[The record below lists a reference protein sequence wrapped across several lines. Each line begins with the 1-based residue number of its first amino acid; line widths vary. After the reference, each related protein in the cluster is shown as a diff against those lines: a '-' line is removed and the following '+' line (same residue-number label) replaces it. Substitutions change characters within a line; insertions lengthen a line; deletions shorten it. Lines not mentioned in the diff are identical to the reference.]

1 LDNMDKYKKLFFS
14 ECNEHFEVISDLLLQ
29 MEKGA
34 VLPDIIRSLL
44 CEAHSLKGMCS
55 TMGYTEVSDVF
66 HELESFLT
74 DINTKGAQ
82 CGRGECDILFY
93 GFDVTQKYIEE
104 LESGG
109 DGSSCR
115 DRLEEFIKQLEPNK
129 DAWNKSEAEDV
140 PLIGIEPE
148 DVWDVAFS
156 LGRNTTLP
164 AARGFVIVSEMA
176 SLGQVLSS
184 KPSLE
189 ELKNGAESFAFSV
202 RFSSTASRDKILKSI
217 SSHSEVM
224 GLSLKKIAKRK
235 TAQKDTEKKPRAVRK
250 KAVSPKTTK
259 ASSVAE
265 KKAKNAEPAK
275 QAAHELTPPQVDE
288 ISKFKKPANVRV
300 ETAVLNKLL
309 SLVEELIIDEGKLRG
324 QCGSFANRDI
334 TRGFAKVDNHILSIY
349 SIISDMR
356 MFPFDYV
363 SSRFPRAIRDLA
375 AKHNKKVKF
384 VMSGQEI
391 KLDRSILEE
400 LADPLLHIFRNAIDH
415 GIEEKEVRLKK
426 GKPAE
431 GTIEVSVV
439 REKETVCVTISD
451 DGNGVD
457 LTKVRKKAIKLGIYT
472 ERDINRLS
480 EAEQLNI
487 VTTPGFSTSDEVS
500 MVSGRGVGLD
510 VAKSKIS
517 NFGGKMFILSK
528 PGKETRIKIEL
539 PMTVAVVRAL
549 LVRIGEQ
556 PLAVPISRIY
566 STAEVKKEHVYYTS
580 TQRMFDWGGELLPIV
595 EMSKILHVENSGTD
609 AENSPEGRG
618 TENGIKEVKDYYSVV
633 VMGIRDNRVGMIVDS
648 VVGQYEIVVKPL
660 RKPLDKISFFSG
672 ATVLGDGTPVLILDV
687 GNLLDSKKSYFAE
700 GTEE

>member
-1 LDNMDKYKKLFFS
+1 MDKYKKLFFS
-14 ECNEHFEVISDLLLQ
+14 ECNEHFEVIGDLLMQ
-29 MEKGA
+29 MENGTA
-34 VLPDIIRSLL
+34 SFDTIRSLL
-44 CEAHSLKGMCS
+44 GEAHSLKGMCS
-55 TMGYTEVSDVF
+55 TMGYSAVSDVF

-74 DINTKGAQ
+74 DIDKKGTQ
-82 CGRGECDILFY
+82 CGRGESDLLFY
-93 GFDVTQKYIEE
+93 GFDVTQKYIEG

-109 DGSSCR
+109 DGT
-115 DRLEEFIKQLEPNK
+115 DIERLDEFIKQLEPNRGV
-129 DAWNKSEAEDV
+129 WNSSEADDV
-140 PLIGIEPE
+140 ALIGTEPDNTSE
-148 DVWDVAFS
+148 STWNITFS
-156 LGRNTTLP
+156 LGLNTTLP
-164 AARGFVIVSEMA
+164 AARGFVILSEMT
-176 SLGQVLSS
+176 SCGQILSS
-184 KPSLE
+184 NPSLE
-189 ELKNGAESFAFSV
+189 ELKNGLETFSFSV
-202 RFSSTASRDKILKSI
+202 CFSSAASRDKIVKSI

-224 GLSLKKIAKRK
+224 GLSLKKATKLK
-235 TAQKDTEKKPRAVRK
+235 TKKNAEKKPETSNK
-250 KAVSPKTTK
+250 KNGTNGTI
-259 ASSVAE
+259 AE
-265 KKAKNAEPAK
+265 KTPESAEPSK
-275 QAAHELTPPQVDE
+275 QALRELDAAQTDG

-309 SLVEELIIDEGKLRG
+309 SLVEELIIDEGKLRE
-324 QCGSFANRDI
+324 QCGKFANRDI
-334 TRGFAKVDNHILSIY
+334 TRGFAKVDNHVLSIY

-363 SSRFPRAIRDLA
+363 SNRFPRAIRDLA

-384 VMSGQEI
+384 IMSGQEI

-415 GIEEKEVRLKK
+415 GIEEKDVRLKK
-426 GKPAE
+426 KKPAE

-439 REKETVCVTISD
+439 REKETVCVNISD

-457 LTKVRKKAIKLGIYT
+457 LEKVRKKAVKLGMYT
-472 ERDINRLS
+472 ERDVNRLS

-510 VAKSKIS
+510 VAKAKIS

-528 PGKETRIKIEL
+528 PGRETKIKIEL

-549 LVRIGEQ
+549 LVKIGEQ
-556 PLAVPISRIY
+556 TLAVPISRIY
-566 STAEVKKEHVYYTS
+566 STAEVKKDHVYYTS
-580 TQRMFDWGGELLPIV
+580 TQRMFDWGGDLLPIV
-595 EMSKILHVENSGTD
+595 EMNRILHVESTASGIDD
-609 AENSPEGRG
+609 ATAEHGSAESAAKEN
-618 TENGIKEVKDYYSVV
+618 KDYYSVV

-660 RKPLDKISFFSG
+660 RKPLDKIPFFSG

-687 GNLLDSKKSYFAE
+687 GNLLGSKKSYFAE

>member
-1 LDNMDKYKKLFFS
+1 MDKYKKLFFS
-14 ECNEHFEVISDLLLQ
+14 ECSEHFEVISDLLLQ
-29 MEKGA
+29 MEKGTA
-34 VLPDIIRSLL
+34 SPDIIRSLL
-44 CEAHSLKGMCS
+44 GEAHSLKGMCS
-55 TMGYTEVSDVF
+55 TMGYTAVSDVF
-66 HELESFLT
+66 HELENFLT
-74 DINTKGAQ
+74 NINKKVAH
-82 CGRGECDILFY
+82 CGRGECDLLFY

-104 LESGG
+104 LESGSN
-109 DGSSCR
+109 GSS
-115 DRLEEFIKQLEPNK
+115 DRLDEFIKQLAPNSGK
-129 DAWNKSEAEDV
+129 CREKEDV

-148 DVWDVAFS
+148 DTTDIWDIEFS

-164 AARGFVIVSEMA
+164 AARGFVILSDLA
-176 SLGQVLSS
+176 SCGQVLSS

-189 ELKNGAESFAFSV
+189 ELKRGIETFAFSV
-202 RFSSTASRDKILKSI
+202 RFSSTSSRDKIVKSI

-224 GLSLKKIAKRK
+224 GLSLKKAAK
-235 TAQKDTEKKPRAVRK
+235 QKNVKDGAKKKPGTVRK
-250 KAVSPKTTK
+250 KTVSEKTAK
-259 ASSVAE
+259 KESIAE
-265 KKAKNAEPAK
+265 KESNPSEPAK
-275 QAAHELTPPQVDE
+275 QDVCEPATPQTNK
-288 ISKFKKPANVRV
+288 ITKFKKPANVRV

-309 SLVEELIIDEGKLRG
+309 SLVEELIIDEGKLRE
-324 QCGSFANRDI
+324 QCAKFANRNI

-363 SSRFPRAIRDLA
+363 SNRFPRAIRDLA

-384 VMSGQEI
+384 IMSGQEI

-415 GIEEKEVRLKK
+415 GIEEKNVRLKK

-431 GTIEVSVV
+431 GTIEVNVV

-457 LTKVRKKAIKLGIYT
+457 LAKVRKKAVKLGMYT
-472 ERDINRLS
+472 ERDVNRLS

-487 VTTPGFSTSDEVS
+487 VTSHGFSTSDEVS

-528 PGKETRIKIEL
+528 PGKETKIKIEL

-549 LVRIGEQ
+549 LVKIGEH

-580 TQRMFDWGGELLPIV
+580 TRRMFDWGGELLPIV
-595 EMSKILHVENSGTD
+595 EMSKILHVENAVSD
-609 AENSPEGRG
+609 AENNPAGHDA
-618 TENGIKEVKDYYSVV
+618 ENGIKESKNYYSVV

-687 GNLLDSKKSYFAE
+687 GNLLGSKKSYFDE
-700 GTEE
+700 GT